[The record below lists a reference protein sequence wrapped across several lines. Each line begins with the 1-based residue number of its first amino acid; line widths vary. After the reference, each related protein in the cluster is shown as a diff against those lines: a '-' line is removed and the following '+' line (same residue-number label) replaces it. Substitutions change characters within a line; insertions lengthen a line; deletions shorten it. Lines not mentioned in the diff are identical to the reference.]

1 MTLSGGR
8 SLNAQVAVVTPDTLS
23 VVDRGIRRDLG
34 KADVWAVDCRLEVS
48 NANETWL
55 GFAAGTAYRV

>member
-1 MTLSGGR
+1 M
-8 SLNAQVAVVTPDTLS
+8 VTPDTLS

-48 NANETWL
+48 NANGAWL
-55 GFAAGTAYRV
+55 GFAAGTA